1 MVDGPLDY
9 PPNVETE
16 LVAGVAVPTTC
27 RDRVDEAALRSV
39 TSVLEKY
46 QVDRYGVS
54 PVGGLK
60 LWVGVHRPD
69 AVYKSL
75 QTALAEAG
83 HGVTTHGGKDGFH
96 RLRVDMVES
105 ESTSE

>member
-1 MVDGPLDY
+1 MLDGLFEY

-39 TSVLEKY
+39 AGVLEEY

-69 AVYKSL
+69 SVHESL
-75 QTALAEAG
+75 RAALAEAG
-83 HGVTTHGGKDGFH
+83 HGVTTHGVKDGFH
-96 RLRVDMVES
+96 RLRVDIVGP